1 VISFILDHYL
11 VTFMNSDVIINHTCF
26 ADDSHQYDA
35 SVISF
40 ILDHYLVTFMNSD
53 VIINHS
59 CFADD
64 LHYKIS

>member
-1 VISFILDHYL
+1 
-11 VTFMNSDVIINHTCF
+11 MNSDVIINHTCF